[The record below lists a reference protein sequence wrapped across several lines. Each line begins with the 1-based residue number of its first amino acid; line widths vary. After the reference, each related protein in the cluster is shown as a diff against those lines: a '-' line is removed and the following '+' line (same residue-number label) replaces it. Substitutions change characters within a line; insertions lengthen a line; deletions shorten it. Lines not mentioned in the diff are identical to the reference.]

1 MKVEVK
7 SSKLEFASVE
17 FYPMHSFVYLIAANR
32 NTGYKLWRNL
42 MDSNEIPQHHN
53 MMTQHDR

>member
-1 MKVEVK
+1 MKVELK
-7 SSKLEFASVE
+7 SSKLEFVSVE

-53 MMTQHDR
+53 KMTQHDR